1 MIEIQRQTRRAKSIP
16 LVSLIDVV
24 FQLLIYFMLTT
35 SFVKSESLELLLPP
49 SVEASKKAVK
59 KDEKILHI
67 YISDVGE
74 TFIERKSVSE
84 KEMMQ
89 ELHDVFAD
97 DPERGVLVLSAKKV
111 SVRLLVRV
119 MDRIYTAGGKNLAV
133 ADWIM
138 PASAPTTAPIPLVDP
153 NNKGKTNG

>member
-1 MIEIQRQTRRAKSIP
+1 MIDFQRQTRRAKSIP

-35 SFVKSESLELLLPP
+35 SFTKTESLELLLPP
-49 SVEASKKAVK
+49 AVEANKKTIKQDKEQV
-59 KDEKILHI
+59 LHI
-67 YISDVGE
+67 YITDVGE

-84 KEMMQ
+84 KEMMDD
-89 ELHDVFAD
+89 LRRVFAAN
-97 DPERGVLVLSAKKV
+97 PERGVLLLSAKKV
-111 SVRLLVRV
+111 SVQLLVRV

-138 PASAPTTAPIPLVDP
+138 PATPTAESTTKD
-153 NNKGKTNG
+153 KKTNG

>member
-49 SVEASKKAVK
+49 AREANKTTIK
-59 KDEKILHI
+59 KDEQILHI

-84 KEMMQ
+84 KEMMD
-89 ELHDVFAD
+89 ELHNVFVANPD
-97 DPERGVLVLSAKKV
+97 RGVL
-111 SVRLLVRV
+111 
-119 MDRIYTAGGKNLAV
+119 
-133 ADWIM
+133 
-138 PASAPTTAPIPLVDP
+138 
-153 NNKGKTNG
+153 